1 MFERQYR
8 DMSSL
13 DLDREGSLEFEW
25 RRLYEASIV
34 ARVRVDRAEAL
45 KARIMAKLERLEEA
59 MLAQHAGKS
68 DGEAH
73 EQALPEC

>member
-1 MFERQYR
+1 
-8 DMSSL
+8 MSSL
-13 DLDREGSLEFEW
+13 ETEW

-34 ARVRVDRAEAL
+34 ARVRLDRAAAL

-59 MLAQHAGKS
+59 MLVQHVVKA

-73 EQALPEC
+73 ERALPEC